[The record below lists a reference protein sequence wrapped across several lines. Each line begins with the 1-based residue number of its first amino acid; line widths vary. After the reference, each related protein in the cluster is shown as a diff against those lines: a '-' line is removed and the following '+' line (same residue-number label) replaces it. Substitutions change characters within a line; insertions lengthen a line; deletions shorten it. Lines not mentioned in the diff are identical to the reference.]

1 MVNTIFLLEKNESSE
16 EEWVNKT
23 IVNEEKHEK
32 KSNQQKW
39 DGSNPASQLI
49 RGKNVS
55 MVRITSISGCRI
67 TFQCVSHKTFE
78 DIYSRIRQD
87 IAQQGIHK
95 PDNLIDIFKFQC
107 LMVLAEEKNNCFS
120 KYNISLTIPSNNV
133 AITKGH
139 DCN

>member
-1 MVNTIFLLEKNESSE
+1 
-16 EEWVNKT
+16 
-23 IVNEEKHEK
+23 
-32 KSNQQKW
+32 
-39 DGSNPASQLI
+39 
-49 RGKNVS
+49 

-67 TFQCVSHKTFE
+67 TFQYVSHKTTFE

-95 PDNLIDIFKFQC
+95 PDNLIDIFEFQC
-107 LMVLAEEKNNCFS
+107 LMVLAEEKTNCFS